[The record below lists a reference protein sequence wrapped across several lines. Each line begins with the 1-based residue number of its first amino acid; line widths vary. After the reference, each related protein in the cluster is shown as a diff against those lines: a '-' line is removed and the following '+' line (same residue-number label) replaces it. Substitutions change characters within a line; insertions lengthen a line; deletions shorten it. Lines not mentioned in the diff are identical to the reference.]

1 MKTMFSSLI
10 GKFRLV
16 GIIEGISYLLLLGV
30 AMPLKYYFGDVAID
44 ESGKAIYA
52 NAIYVKITGMA
63 HGILFIL
70 YVLLL
75 AFAMRRHKWSLGYGA
90 YLFGAAFIPFGTF
103 YTDRKLR
110 VLDSQ
115 N

>member
-1 MKTMFSSLI
+1 MFNSLI

-16 GIIEGISYLLLLGV
+16 GIIEGISYLLILGV
-30 AMPLKYYFGDVAID
+30 AMPKWLIFFLSKLEVEIPQWLNILKMP
-44 ESGKAIYA
+44 
-52 NAIYVKITGMA
+52 NAIRIIGMT

-70 YVLLL
+70 YGLLL

-90 YLFGAAFIPFGTF
+90 YLFGAACIPFGTF